1 MAEAFTCRILLSR
14 VTIVLS
20 SPTTAAT
27 RPSSTRPSASRITS
41 GWLLNDGLFVGV
53 QAIGMNFFPLQIGQ
67 VTRPV
72 PLQTSHFTLPV
83 PPQILHLPVLTAL
96 PFW

>member
-1 MAEAFTCRILLSR
+1 
-14 VTIVLS
+14 
-20 SPTTAAT
+20 
-27 RPSSTRPSASRITS
+27 
-41 GWLLNDGLFVGV
+41 
-53 QAIGMNFFPLQIGQ
+53 MNFFPLQIGQ

>member
-1 MAEAFTCRILLSR
+1 M
-14 VTIVLS
+14 
-20 SPTTAAT
+20 
-27 RPSSTRPSASRITS
+27 
-41 GWLLNDGLFVGV
+41 
-53 QAIGMNFFPLQIGQ
+53 IGMNFFPLQTGQ